1 MKENDFQL
9 EPNPIEIRSEEVQEI
24 IGHTPNW
31 IVQWG
36 ITLIFFVFTA
46 LLAVS
51 WFIKY
56 PDVIKANVTITT
68 IPAPL
73 PIVPRTSGNL
83 VLIKK
88 ENDVVQKGEVIAYIN
103 STTNFQHVLQLENS
117 LKEEFHSQPDFALGD
132 LQPYYG
138 AFLEAAKNHELF
150 LRNDIF
156 DKQILQVK
164 KQIGSYRKLKKSLTA
179 QFQLMQKE
187 TGLAHARFKRDSI
200 LYKNNVIAQ
209 LQYEEAQALYL
220 QQERSFENAKASITS
235 NEIQINLLEKQA
247 MELEVQKVDQKNKL
261 RQGVDNTE
269 RDLLA
274 KIAKWKETYVLTA
287 PMNGRVAYLGF
298 LKQGAYLEAG
308 KPIFSVIPDSKKL
321 FAQAELPLAGSGKVK
336 VGQEVNIRLENF
348 PAEQFGMIHGKI
360 AEISAL
366 PFDSNYLV
374 KIDLSNYLTT
384 TYHKTL
390 PFKQQLKGETE
401 IITEDLR
408 LLERVFYQF
417 KNLLQQRP

>member
-1 MKENDFQL
+1 MKADNFQMETSPL
-9 EPNPIEIRSEEVQEI
+9 EIRSEEVQEI
-24 IGHTPNW
+24 IDRAPGW
-31 IVQWG
+31 ILQWG

-46 LLAVS
+46 LLAVC

-56 PDVIKANVTITT
+56 PDIIKASVTITT

-73 PIVPRTSGNL
+73 PIVPRASGNL
-83 VLIKK
+83 VLMKK
-88 ENDVVQKGEVIAYIN
+88 ENDVVKAGDVIAYVS
-103 STTNFQHVLQLENS
+103 STTNFQHVVQLENS
-117 LKEEFHSQPDFALGD
+117 LKEQSYSQTEYTLGD

-138 AFLEAAKNHELF
+138 LFLEATKNHEL
-150 LRNDIF
+150 LLKNDIF
-156 DKQILQVK
+156 NKQIFQLK
-164 KQIGSYRKLKKSLTA
+164 KQIGSYRKLKKSLTT
-179 QFQLMQKE
+179 QYYLMQKE
-187 TGLAHARFKRDSI
+187 MKIAHDRFKRDSL

-209 LQYEEAQALYL
+209 QQYEEAQSLYL
-220 QQERSFENAKASITS
+220 QQQRSFENAKASITN

-247 MELEVQKVDQKNKL
+247 MELEVQKVDQENKL

-274 KIAKWKETYVLTA
+274 KIAKWKETYLLTA

-308 KPIFSVIPDSKKL
+308 KPIFSVIPGSKKL
-321 FAQAELPLAGSGKVK
+321 FTQAELSLAGSGKVK